1 MLRSVQ
7 RLERRGG
14 FRARFFDS
22 RSRREYLEYQ
32 AIARIQGT
40 EGESCAEPGSY
51 EVYEVQ
57 DEPHERLERLLR
69 RAVHRAGE
77 GPG

>member
-14 FRARFFDS
+14 FRPRLYDS
-22 RSRREYLEYQ
+22 RSRREHLEYQ

-40 EGESCAEPGSY
+40 EGEAQEPR
-51 EVYEVQ
+51 
-57 DEPHERLERLLR
+57 EPHERWEGLLR
-69 RAVHRAGE
+69 RATRGAGE
-77 GPG
+77 GPE